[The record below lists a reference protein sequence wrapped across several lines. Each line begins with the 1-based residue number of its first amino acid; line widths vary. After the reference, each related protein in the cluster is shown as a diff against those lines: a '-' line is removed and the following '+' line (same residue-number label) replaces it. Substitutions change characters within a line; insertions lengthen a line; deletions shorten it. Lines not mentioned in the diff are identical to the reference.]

1 MNVKD
6 QNIQTAPFVELLA
19 VPATQAKNPL
29 FDIIIEEIVNHQN
42 YCEAIIVKLLE
53 LKQSQ
58 FPLFIDYQ
66 CDLANNPNVWICKLE
81 KLLANNEAF
90 FISKTAM
97 SKYNKLYILIDKKR
111 TELQSS
117 STKIKV
123 KRTPKR
129 LINANSDDRY
139 FSYFEVKNH
148 IETLPSF
155 TEKIIYLTDEVFA
168 YKQADKFSINT
179 TLQSYDEQC
188 NQIIEQLQTMR
199 KMRADL
205 EKEQREQLKNL
216 SQVAKLKFNGN
227 VNQLVDIFY
236 QLNRELFVDGK
247 SYIDGSSNDII
258 SLIVNSFVDKDG
270 NEISPQTIETILKPS
285 RTDKRPKPYKRID
298 IDKML

>member
-1 MNVKD
+1 M
-6 QNIQTAPFVELLA
+6 
-19 VPATQAKNPL
+19 
-29 FDIIIEEIVNHQN
+29 
-42 YCEAIIVKLLE
+42 
-53 LKQSQ
+53 
-58 FPLFIDYQ
+58 
-66 CDLANNPNVWICKLE
+66 
-81 KLLANNEAF
+81 
-90 FISKTAM
+90 
-97 SKYNKLYILIDKKR
+97 
-111 TELQSS
+111 
-117 STKIKV
+117 
-123 KRTPKR
+123 
-129 LINANSDDRY
+129 INANSDDRY

-188 NQIIEQLQTMR
+188 NQKIEQLQTMR

-205 EKEQREQLKNL
+205 EREQREQLKNQ
-216 SQVAKLKFNGN
+216 SQFAKLKFNG
-227 VNQLVDIFY
+227 NQLVDIFY

-270 NEISPQTIETILKPS
+270 NEISPQTIETILKPL